1 MKYKLMNER
10 KEGITLLEQVF
21 LNRGMPLENIKHY
34 LETDDKDILD
44 PSIITNIKDGVALL
58 VKHIG
63 EGSKVFLQ
71 IDSDCDGFTS
81 SAFLL
86 NYLNRIFPGFV
97 QNNIVY
103 RPQEEKVHGIIL
115 DTVPEDVS
123 LVIVPD
129 ASSDEFD
136 KHKILKDKGIDILII
151 DHHHTSKY
159 SEYACVINNQL
170 DGYPTKSLSGVG
182 MVYKFCQYLDK
193 LLGTAHAEDLI
204 DLASLGIIADAMDLK
219 DFETRRIVDKGLK
232 NIKNPYIKGMISKN
246 SYSFKEGIT
255 PHSISFHVAPAVNA
269 IARVGTNDEKLVLF
283 ESMLEFKAYEQIPST
298 KRGAR
303 GQFETVV
310 EQSCR
315 NSTNVRNRQN
325 KSRDTMQENI
335 EKLIK
340 EKDLLKNKILLIQT
354 DGADET
360 VKSIT
365 GLVANKL
372 MSIYQRPIL
381 ILHKRVDDKGNI
393 TWEGSGRNA
402 GTSLK
407 SFRNFLLN
415 SNLVMYA
422 QGHDNALGVGI
433 EDKNLEAFI
442 NYSNSMLEHF
452 DFSSQYKVD
461 EIYQGSK
468 IDTAEIMSLASL
480 EHIWGQGV
488 TKPLIAIENLR
499 IGENNVNLYTGNT
512 LKISIPNQKISLIKF
527 KISDEDYEDL
537 MKNNYCYI
545 NVIGT
550 CSINSWDNS
559 PQIKIEDYEI
569 TKRLDYLF

>member
-193 LLGTAHAEDLI
+193 LLGINKAEEYI
-204 DLASLGIIADAMDLK
+204 DLAALGNCGDMMSLRSIETKHIIT
-219 DFETRRIVDKGLK
+219 EG
-232 NIKNPYIKGMISKN
+232 
-246 SYSFKEGIT
+246 FKHNAVST
-255 PHSISFHVAPAVNA
+255 LFQSLYLVA
-269 IARVGTNDEKLVLF
+269 LVL
-283 ESMLEFKAYEQIPST
+283 YPST
-298 KRGAR
+298 
-303 GQFETVV
+303 
-310 EQSCR
+310 
-315 NSTNVRNRQN
+315 
-325 KSRDTMQENI
+325 I
-335 EKLIK
+335 
-340 EKDLLKNKILLIQT
+340 
-354 DGADET
+354 
-360 VKSIT
+360 
-365 GLVANKL
+365 
-372 MSIYQRPIL
+372 
-381 ILHKRVDDKGNI
+381 
-393 TWEGSGRNA
+393 
-402 GTSLK
+402 
-407 SFRNFLLN
+407 
-415 SNLVMYA
+415 NL
-422 QGHDNALGVGI
+422 
-433 EDKNLEAFI
+433 
-442 NYSNSMLEHF
+442 
-452 DFSSQYKVD
+452 
-461 EIYQGSK
+461 
-468 IDTAEIMSLASL
+468 
-480 EHIWGQGV
+480 
-488 TKPLIAIENLR
+488 
-499 IGENNVNLYTGNT
+499 
-512 LKISIPNQKISLIKF
+512 
-527 KISDEDYEDL
+527 
-537 MKNNYCYI
+537 
-545 NVIGT
+545 
-550 CSINSWDNS
+550 
-559 PQIKIEDYEI
+559 
-569 TKRLDYLF
+569 